1 MSKRQTKLVKAQN
14 LVTEIENTHNVLLV
28 EYTRDELEELKDK
41 LEAFLETGV
50 DPEDLVVDSGFDD
63 DPLVED
69 YSDEEEGDSYGNC

>member
-1 MSKRQTKLVKAQN
+1 MSKRQTKLTKAQN
-14 LVTEIENTHNVLLV
+14 LVSEVENNYNILLV
-28 EYTRDELEELKDK
+28 EYTRAELEDLKDQ

-50 DPEDLVVDSGFDD
+50 DPEDIVVDSGFDD